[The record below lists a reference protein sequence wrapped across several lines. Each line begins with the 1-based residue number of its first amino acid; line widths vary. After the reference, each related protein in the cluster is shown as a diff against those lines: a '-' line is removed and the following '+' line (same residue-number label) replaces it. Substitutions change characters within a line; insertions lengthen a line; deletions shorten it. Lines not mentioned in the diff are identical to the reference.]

1 LNALGTTEAPF
12 LQSPDTAPNVALPWV
27 VRLRYGIALGEALL
41 VIGMRATFHL
51 GVPVLWALAPL
62 AVVLL
67 SNAFVSRK
75 PRLVIRFP
83 ERTLGTIFAL
93 DILCLTAVLGLT
105 GGAMNPF
112 SILYLVGITLSAAA
126 LQKTWTWVLGSI
138 SIICFGLLFFFNV
151 PMPGLHV
158 HETEPGLAP
167 HLVGMWIAFVL
178 ATALIIFFTRKIADA
193 LRKREMEVLTL
204 QDEIAKKDRLAS
216 LATLAA
222 GAAHELG
229 TPLGTIAVVARELE
243 RFASTLP
250 DGEAALAD
258 AKLIRTE
265 VDRCRLILEKMSIEG
280 AEPMG
285 ETARSIQVTEL
296 FNEVLRQFPEE
307 QRRHLAV
314 EVADLQAV
322 AVLPVEATIQS
333 LAALVKNALDA
344 NLRGVP
350 VRLTAMRSGSEI
362 TFAVTDQGQGMSET
376 MLRRIGEPF
385 FTTKEPGRGMGLGTF
400 LASTFAAR
408 MGGRLSYSS
417 SPGKG
422 TTALLE
428 LPSNCPKLEAH
439 NAV

>member
-1 LNALGTTEAPF
+1 
-12 LQSPDTAPNVALPWV
+12 
-27 VRLRYGIALGEALL
+27 
-41 VIGMRATFHL
+41 
-51 GVPVLWALAPL
+51 
-62 AVVLL
+62 
-67 SNAFVSRK
+67 
-75 PRLVIRFP
+75 
-83 ERTLGTIFAL
+83 
-93 DILCLTAVLGLT
+93 
-105 GGAMNPF
+105 
-112 SILYLVGITLSAAA
+112 
-126 LQKTWTWVLGSI
+126 
-138 SIICFGLLFFFNV
+138 
-151 PMPGLHV
+151 
-158 HETEPGLAP
+158 
-167 HLVGMWIAFVL
+167 
-178 ATALIIFFTRKIADA
+178 
-193 LRKREMEVLTL
+193 
-204 QDEIAKKDRLAS
+204 
-216 LATLAA
+216 
-222 GAAHELG
+222 
-229 TPLGTIAVVARELE
+229 LE

-428 LPSNCPKLEAH
+428 LPSNWPKREAH